1 MVTRLLFTDTDSLM
15 YEIKTEYVY
24 VYLSDDKEMFKFS
37 NYSIMSKYYDNS
49 NRIVGC
55 CNKI

>member
-49 NRIVGC
+49 NRIVGWY
-55 CNKI
+55 NKI